1 MLEKI
6 SDNDLAAIGKS
17 KVTLTLNKPAYIYIY
32 IWHLSKV
39 LVHEFHDDYIKNRNG
54 NNSRLS
60 FSETDSWFGVWN
72 CNRRYF

>member
-32 IWHLSKV
+32 IY
-39 LVHEFHDDYIKNRNG
+39 DI
-54 NNSRLS
+54 
-60 FSETDSWFGVWN
+60 
-72 CNRRYF
+72 